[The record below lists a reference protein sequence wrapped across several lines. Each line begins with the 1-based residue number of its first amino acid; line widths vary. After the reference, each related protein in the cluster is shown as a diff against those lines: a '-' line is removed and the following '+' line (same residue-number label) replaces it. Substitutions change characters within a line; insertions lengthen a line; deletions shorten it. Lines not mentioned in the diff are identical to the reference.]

1 MMTKNIKYSLVY
13 LCLVYFLEAYKQRW
27 DSLIIL
33 IFIVAFS
40 LKGTTSENILQYSPL
55 PITTRSHIE
64 DYPKRWLEKI

>member
-1 MMTKNIKYSLVY
+1 MYIVIHVSQTAIFRCCVMFMSN
-13 LCLVYFLEAYKQRW
+13 
-27 DSLIIL
+27 DII
-33 IFIVAFS
+33 IIVAFS